1 MRALDDLVR
10 AGKVLYVGISDT
22 PAWVIAQANTLA
34 DWRGWS
40 RFIGLQA
47 PYNLLERELDADML
61 PMSQALDIGVRTWGP
76 LSSGKLTGKH
86 SGDKPADSKRMRQPA
101 ISTKESAII
110 AEVVQIAEEMGQQPA
125 QVAINWVR
133 QQQQRAQ
140 IIPILGARTSA
151 QMNANLGCLDFEL
164 TTEQLNR
171 LDTVSQI
178 ELWFPHDFLDSDMAH
193 NLLFGGTYDLI
204 DKPIP

>member
-1 MRALDDLVR
+1 MP
-10 AGKVLYVGISDT
+10 GKVLYIGISDT
-22 PAWVIAQANTLA
+22 PAWLIAHANTLA
-34 DWRGWS
+34 DLRGWS

-61 PMSQALDIGVRTWGP
+61 PMAQAFDIGVLTWGP

-86 SGDKPADSKRMRQPA
+86 SGEKPADSKRMRQPPVLTA
-101 ISTKESAII
+101 KESAVI
-110 AEVVQIAEEMGQQPA
+110 AEVVRIAEEIGQLPA

-140 IIPILGARTSA
+140 IIPILGARTVD
-151 QMNANLGCLDFEL
+151 QIKTNLGCLDFEL
-164 TTEQLNR
+164 TGDQLDR
-171 LDTVSQI
+171 LNTVSQI
-178 ELWFPHDFLDSDMAH
+178 ELWFPHDFLDSDMAR

-204 DKPIP
+204 DKRTP